1 MREMGNPSPGMGSRY
16 RSAAPL
22 SVPRFVDV
30 KS

>member
-22 SVPRFVDV
+22 AFPRFVDV